1 MSIVSEV
8 DWRAA
13 VARSVSAHRRVAA
26 YTLPPALDARMLDL
40 AERKDELTPAE
51 RDELLALVAF
61 TQARSIEKLEAELA
75 ARRLTDAY
83 PDLSAQ
89 P

>member
-1 MSIVSEV
+1 MSTTPEP

-13 VARSVSAHRRVAA
+13 VTRSVSAHRRVAA
-26 YTLPPALDARMLDL
+26 YTLPQALDARMLDL
-40 AERKDELTPAE
+40 GERKEFLTPAE

-61 TQARSIEKLEAELA
+61 TQERSAEKLEAELA

-83 PDLSAQ
+83 PELGAGL
-89 P
+89 